1 MCLCERILPVLFLSL
16 CSALSWLVFLF
27 ACSLG
32 KAIEKEG
39 MRLLYGWEGGEYLEE
54 MKETVS

>member
-1 MCLCERILPVLFLSL
+1 MCLCVRILPVLSL

-27 ACSLG
+27 ACFLC

-39 MRLLYGWEGGEYLEE
+39 THLLYGWEGGEDLEE
-54 MKETVS
+54 RKEIVS